1 MITRHS
7 QSVFVAVLFN
17 ETLVKE
23 KGGVALAAR
32 LFDEDVVSLGKAV
45 KLAGMAQSE
54 FIDHRGALKIPMVRY
69 DKEELERSLADFE

>member
-1 MITRHS
+1 MVITKHS

-32 LFDEDVVSLGKAV
+32 LSDEEMVSFGKAV
-45 KLAGMAQSE
+45 KLAGMPRRADLS
-54 FIDHRGALKIPMVRY
+54 ITAVR
-69 DKEELERSLADFE
+69 